1 MEAYLDNSAT
11 TRIDEEVLAL
21 MEKVYREDFGNP
33 SSRHKKGM
41 EAERYIKTAKE
52 RIAATLKCKPEE
64 ILFTSGGTESNN
76 MALIGTALA
85 NKRRGTH
92 IITTSFEHASV
103 YRPLAFLEELGFH
116 VTYLTPGKDGN
127 ISAEALKEALC
138 PETVLVSTM
147 AVNNEVGAVQDIAAF
162 GAAIKEYN
170 PEIVYHVDAIQA
182 YGKYRIYPKRQ
193 KIDLLSASAHK
204 FHGPKGCGFLYIKE
218 KTKIKPLLYGG
229 GQQKGM
235 RSGTENV
242 PGIAGTGLAAALACE
257 KTEEVREYL
266 YGLKEYFAR
275 GLSGLED
282 VTIHLLDT
290 GDEAGGRNVGEEER
304 RECLR
309 RTAPHIISAGF
320 AGVRGEVLL
329 HALEEKGIY
338 VSSGSACSSN
348 HPAVSGTLRAIGVKE
363 ELLDATLR
371 FSFCKDTTKEEL
383 DYTLAA
389 LKELLPQLRKFRR
402 R

>member
-1 MEAYLDNSAT
+1 MEAYLDNAAT
-11 TRIDEEVLAL
+11 TRIDGEVLAL
-21 MEKVYREDFGNP
+21 MNRVYQEDFGNP

-41 EAERYIKTAKE
+41 EAERHIKTAKE

-85 NKRRGTH
+85 NRRRGMH

-103 YRPLAFLEELGFH
+103 YQPLFFLEELGFR
-116 VTYLTPGKDGN
+116 VTYLAPALDG
-127 ISAEALKEALC
+127 SVSVEALREALS
-138 PETVLVSTM
+138 PDTVLVSVM
-147 AVNNEVGAVQDIAAF
+147 AVNNEVGAVQDVAAF
-162 GAAIKEYN
+162 GAAVKDYH
-170 PEIVYHVDAIQA
+170 PEIVFHVDAIQA

-193 KIDLLSASAHK
+193 NIDLLSVSAHK
-204 FHGPKGCGFLYIKE
+204 LHGPKGCGFLYVRE

-257 KTEEVREYL
+257 RMEEVQKHCYA
-266 YGLKEYFAR
+266 LKEYFAQ
-275 GLSGLED
+275 GLSALDG
-282 VTIHLLDT
+282 VTLHLADQRN
-290 GDEAGGRNVGEEER
+290 GEAFGEEEQKER
-304 RECLR
+304 LHRL
-309 RTAPHIISAGF
+309 APHIMSVGF
-320 AGVRGEVLL
+320 AGVRSEVLL
-329 HALEEKGIY
+329 HALEERGIY

-348 HPAVSGTLRAIGVKE
+348 HPAVSGTLKAIGVEK
-363 ELLDATLR
+363 ELLDATVR

-383 DYTLAA
+383 EYTLTV
-389 LKELLPQLRKFRR
+389 LKELLPQLRRFSRR
-402 R
+402 

>member
-1 MEAYLDNSAT
+1 MEAYLDNAAT
-11 TRIDEEVLAL
+11 TRIDGEVLAL
-21 MEKVYREDFGNP
+21 MNRVYQEDFGNP

-41 EAERYIKTAKE
+41 EAERHIKTAKE

-85 NKRRGTH
+85 NRRRGMH

-103 YRPLAFLEELGFH
+103 YQPLFFLEELGFR
-116 VTYLTPGKDGN
+116 VTYLAPAPDG
-127 ISAEALKEALC
+127 SVSVEALREALS
-138 PETVLVSTM
+138 PDTVLVSVM
-147 AVNNEVGAVQDIAAF
+147 AVNNEVGAVQDVAAF
-162 GAAIKEYN
+162 GAAVKDYH
-170 PEIVYHVDAIQA
+170 PEIVFHVDAIQA

-193 KIDLLSASAHK
+193 NIDLLSVSAHK
-204 FHGPKGCGFLYIKE
+204 LHGPKGCGFLYVRE

-257 KTEEVREYL
+257 RMEEVQKHCYA
-266 YGLKEYFAR
+266 LKEYFAQ
-275 GLSGLED
+275 GLSALDG
-282 VTIHLLDT
+282 VTLHLADQRN
-290 GDEAGGRNVGEEER
+290 GEAFGEEEQKER
-304 RECLR
+304 LHRL
-309 RTAPHIISAGF
+309 APHIISVGF
-320 AGVRGEVLL
+320 AGVRSEVLL
-329 HALEEKGIY
+329 HALEERGIY

-348 HPAVSGTLRAIGVKE
+348 HPAVSGTLKAIGVEK
-363 ELLDATLR
+363 ELLDATVR

-383 DYTLAA
+383 EYTLTV
-389 LKELLPQLRKFRR
+389 LKELLPQLRRFSRR
-402 R
+402 